1 MENKLTLKSL
11 NQDNKKEK
19 STIKFNMN
27 KESIL
32 FELKTNKETIKGNI
46 APRELCWFAYKI
58 LRDFDNLKKTNN

>member
-46 APRELCWFAYKI
+46 ATSELYWFAYKI
-58 LRDFDNLKKTNN
+58 LRDSDKLKKIVN